1 MAQEAFP
8 LHFLVWNNQ
17 YLELDRELQK
27 KEQDVGRLDPR
38 GRTPLELAVCLGHL
52 ESTRVL
58 LRHSSDPTH
67 CNAQGWTSEPS
78 QIPGVITQTGSRRCD
93 RGCLCS
99 VLQEAV
105 STGDPELVQ
114 LVLQYRD
121 FKRATERLAGIPEL
135 LSKLRQAR
143 DFYVEMKWEFT
154 SWVPLVSKVCPSD
167 VYRVWKSGSCLRVD
181 TTLLGFEHMTWL
193 KGRRSYIFKGEDD
206 GAVVMEVDHEK
217 QVVYTEPLVLS
228 PRDAPSLLAA
238 MQPSQ
243 ENTAQRLTSPIVSTH
258 LNTRNI
264 SFERNK
270 SGIWGWRSEKTE
282 VVSGYEAKVYSATN
296 VELVTRS
303 RTEHL
308 SDQDKLK
315 SKGSRTPLQSFLGI
329 AEQHTTH
336 NGVRASAA
344 HTHTHTHT
352 HTRTHAHTLACGAFF
367 HRPLPAVL
375 LCLRQ
380 SNVSQCASPHNPTAI
395 TAEEYF
401 DPEFQLNGRD
411 IGRPV
416 ELTSKVQKFKATLWL
431 SESHPLSLAEQVTP
445 IIDLMAISNAH
456 FAKLRDFITLRLP
469 PGFPVKIEIPL
480 FHVLNARVTFSNLCG
495 CDEPVASVTVH
506 RLEGSDKAGDL
517 VFSACGGEKKE
528 IFQLLD
534 SFFFPHRSL
543 TPALP
548 LRGGPLGVRAPRGL
562 HHPGAGPQRAHEGRG
577 RQPAAVRH
585 PAEPPGR
592 RHRER
597 PGDHLGGPDQQSSG
611 APESAVR
618 GRFPA
623 GEGHPGVSVH
633 LAGRQR
639 AGGRGGPQP
648 APLRLP
654 PGELQEL
661 PAVLQRRDGVAA
673 VGTLRR
679 GVQLRRAAAHRHGA
693 VLSGAGGA
701 GQVRTGIERPGQPPR
716 VSFGDSGLGSA
727 GSRRLKRRSWR
738 GSCSCRS
745 PKSNATPPPG
755 CCARRKAVLLIYSLS
770 FHFFFSFFF

>member
-8 LHFLVWNNQ
+8 LHVLVWNNQ

-27 KEQDVGRLDPR
+27 KGHDLERIDPR

-58 LRHSSDPTH
+58 LRHAADPTY
-67 CNAQGWTSEPS
+67 CNAQGWT
-78 QIPGVITQTGSRRCD
+78 I
-93 RGCLCS
+93 
-99 VLQEAV
+99 LQEAV

-193 KGRRSYIFKGEDD
+193 KGRRSYIFKGGDD

-264 SFERNK
+264 AFERNK
-270 SGIWGWRSEKTE
+270 SGIWGWRSEKSE

-308 SDQDKLK
+308 SDQDK
-315 SKGSRTPLQSFLGI
+315 SRCKGSKTPLQSFLGI

-336 NGVRASAA
+336 NG
-344 HTHTHTHT
+344 
-352 HTRTHAHTLACGAFF
+352 
-367 HRPLPAVL
+367 
-375 LCLRQ
+375 

-401 DPEFQLNGRD
+401 DPEFNLNGRD
-411 IGRPV
+411 IGRPI

-431 SESHPLSLAEQVTP
+431 SETHPLSLAEQVTP

-495 CDEPVASVTVH
+495 CDEPVSSVTLHKPDTPEECPPPFQCEVDP
-506 RLEGSDKAGDL
+506 S
-517 VFSACGGEKKE
+517 VFEPPADYTTLGPGRSEPMRDEDDNLLQFA
-528 IFQLLD
+528 IQQSLLD
-534 SFFFPHRSL
+534 AGTESDQVTIWEALTNSRPVLQSPLYEEDSQLERAIQESL
-543 TPALP
+543 TL
-548 LRGGPLGVRAPRGL
+548 
-562 HHPGAGPQRAHEGRG
+562 
-577 RQPAAVRH
+577 
-585 PAEPPGR
+585 
-592 RHRER
+592 
-597 PGDHLGGPDQQSSG
+597 S
-611 APESAVR
+611 
-618 GRFPA
+618 
-623 GEGHPGVSVH
+623 
-633 LAGRQR
+633 LAN
-639 AGGRGGPQP
+639 
-648 APLRLP
+648 
-654 PGELQEL
+654 
-661 PAVLQRRDGVAA
+661 RDGEDTADSN
-673 VGTLRR
+673 
-679 GVQLRRAAAHRHGA
+679 H
-693 VLSGAGGA
+693 
-701 GQVRTGIERPGQPPR
+701 
-716 VSFGDSGLGSA
+716 SFDEQMRIAMEL
-727 GSRRLKRRSWR
+727 
-738 GSCSCRS
+738 SCREQEEMD
-745 PKSNATPPPG
+745 
-755 CCARRKAVLLIYSLS
+755 RKQKEEEEELERILQLSLTEK
-770 FHFFFSFFF
+770 

>member
-1 MAQEAFP
+1 MAQDAFP

-58 LRHSSDPTH
+58 LRHSADPTH
-67 CNAQGWTSEPS
+67 CNAQGWT
-78 QIPGVITQTGSRRCD
+78 I
-93 RGCLCS
+93 
-99 VLQEAV
+99 LQEAV

-193 KGRRSYIFKGEDD
+193 KGRRSYIFKGGDD

-264 SFERNK
+264 AFERNK
-270 SGIWGWRSEKTE
+270 SGIWGWRSEKSE
-282 VVSGYEAKVYSATN
+282 MVSGYEAKVYSATN

-308 SDQDKLK
+308 SDQD
-315 SKGSRTPLQSFLGI
+315 
-329 AEQHTTH
+329 
-336 NGVRASAA
+336 N
-344 HTHTHTHT
+344 
-352 HTRTHAHTLACGAFF
+352 
-367 HRPLPAVL
+367 
-375 LCLRQ
+375 
-380 SNVSQCASPHNPTAI
+380 NVSQCASPHNPTAI

-401 DPEFQLNGRD
+401 NPEFNLNGRD
-411 IGRPV
+411 IGRPI
-416 ELTSKVQKFKATLWL
+416 ELTSKVQRFKATLWL
-431 SESHPLSLAEQVTP
+431 SETHPLSLAEQVTP

-495 CDEPVASVTVH
+495 CDESINIVIHFPPGQSPPPFHCEVDPSVFEPPPDYTTLGPG
-506 RLEGSDKAGDL
+506 RSEPMRDEDDNLLQFAIQQS
-517 VFSACGGEKKE
+517 
-528 IFQLLD
+528 LLD
-534 SFFFPHRSL
+534 AGTETS
-543 TPALP
+543 
-548 LRGGPLGVRAPRGL
+548 
-562 HHPGAGPQRAHEGRG
+562 HHPGKHSLTVIDSVLATT
-577 RQPAAVRH
+577 
-585 PAEPPGR
+585 
-592 RHRER
+592 
-597 PGDHLGGPDQQSSG
+597 QS
-611 APESAVR
+611 
-618 GRFPA
+618 
-623 GEGHPGVSVH
+623 
-633 LAGRQR
+633 
-639 AGGRGGPQP
+639 
-648 APLRLP
+648 PL
-654 PGELQEL
+654 
-661 PAVLQRRDGVAA
+661 
-673 VGTLRR
+673 
-679 GVQLRRAAAHRHGA
+679 
-693 VLSGAGGA
+693 S
-701 GQVRTGIERPGQPPR
+701 
-716 VSFGDSGLGSA
+716 
-727 GSRRLKRRSWR
+727 
-738 GSCSCRS
+738 
-745 PKSNATPPPG
+745 
-755 CCARRKAVLLIYSLS
+755 IYIQYITW
-770 FHFFFSFFF
+770 F

>member
-27 KEQDVGRLDPR
+27 KEDVDRLDPR

-58 LRHSSDPTH
+58 LRHSVDPTH
-67 CNAQGWTSEPS
+67 CSAQGWT
-78 QIPGVITQTGSRRCD
+78 I
-93 RGCLCS
+93 
-99 VLQEAV
+99 LQEAV

-193 KGRRSYIFKGEDD
+193 KGRRSYIFKGGDD

-264 SFERNK
+264 AFERNK
-270 SGIWGWRSEKTE
+270 SGIWGWRSEKSE

-308 SDQDKLK
+308 SDQDKSR
-315 SKGSRTPLQSFLGI
+315 SKGSKTPLQSFLGI
-329 AEQHTTH
+329 AEQHTAH
-336 NGVRASAA
+336 NG
-344 HTHTHTHT
+344 
-352 HTRTHAHTLACGAFF
+352 
-367 HRPLPAVL
+367 
-375 LCLRQ
+375 

-401 DPEFQLNGRD
+401 NPEFNLNGRD

-495 CDEPVASVTVH
+495 CDEPVSSVTVH
-506 RLEGSDKAGDL
+506 QTESSEEAGQSPTRFDCEVDPS
-517 VFSACGGEKKE
+517 VFEPPADYTTLGPGRSEPMRDEDDNLLQFA
-528 IFQLLD
+528 IQQSLLD
-534 SFFFPHRSL
+534 AGTESDQVTIWEAL
-543 TPALP
+543 TNSRPVPPSP
-548 LRGGPLGVRAPRGL
+548 LYEEDSQL
-562 HHPGAGPQRAHEGRG
+562 
-577 RQPAAVRH
+577 
-585 PAEPPGR
+585 
-592 RHRER
+592 ER
-597 PGDHLGGPDQQSSG
+597 
-611 APESAVR
+611 
-618 GRFPA
+618 
-623 GEGHPGVSVH
+623 
-633 LAGRQR
+633 
-639 AGGRGGPQP
+639 
-648 APLRLP
+648 
-654 PGELQEL
+654 
-661 PAVLQRRDGVAA
+661 
-673 VGTLRR
+673 
-679 GVQLRRAAAHRHGA
+679 
-693 VLSGAGGA
+693 
-701 GQVRTGIERPGQPPR
+701 
-716 VSFGDSGLGSA
+716 
-727 GSRRLKRRSWR
+727 
-738 GSCSCRS
+738 
-745 PKSNATPPPG
+745 
-755 CCARRKAVLLIYSLS
+755 
-770 FHFFFSFFF
+770 

>member
-27 KEQDVGRLDPR
+27 KQHDVERLDPR

-58 LRHSSDPTH
+58 LRHCADPTH
-67 CNAQGWTSEPS
+67 SNSQGWT
-78 QIPGVITQTGSRRCD
+78 
-93 RGCLCS
+93 

-121 FKRATERLAGIPEL
+121 YKRATERLAGIPEL

-193 KGRRSYIFKGEDD
+193 KGRRSYIFKGGES

-217 QVVYTEPLVLS
+217 QVVYTEPLSLS
-228 PRDAPSLLAA
+228 PRDASSLLAA
-238 MQPSQ
+238 MLPSQ

-264 SFERNK
+264 AFERNK

-282 VVSGYEAKVYSATN
+282 VVSGYEAKVYSASN

-308 SDQDKLK
+308 SDQDKSR
-315 SKGSRTPLQSFLGI
+315 SKGSKTPLQSFLGI
-329 AEQHTTH
+329 AEQHVAH
-336 NGVRASAA
+336 NGS
-344 HTHTHTHT
+344 HI
-352 HTRTHAHTLACGAFF
+352 
-367 HRPLPAVL
+367 
-375 LCLRQ
+375 
-380 SNVSQCASPHNPTAI
+380 SQCASPHNPTAI

-401 DPEFQLNGRD
+401 DPEFPLNNRD

-416 ELTSKVQKFKATLWL
+416 ELTSKVQRFKATLWL
-431 SESHPLSLAEQVTP
+431 SEAHPLSLAEQVTP

-495 CDEPVASVTVH
+495 CDEPVSSVTVLTPDGSTEAGQTPPLNCEVDPSVFEPPPDYTTLGPGRSEPMRDEDDNLLQFAIQQSLLDAGTESDQVTIWEALTNSRPVSQTH
-506 RLEGSDKAGDL
+506 LYEEDSQLERAIQESLSLSLAT
-517 VFSACGGEKKE
+517 SEGGEE
-528 IFQLLD
+528 TVGPTESGQLEQVSPLD
-534 SFFFPHRSL
+534 PTVHSPPAYSSLAEPRVPGAFGSSFDEQLRIAMELSCREQEEMDRKRREEEEELERILQLSL
-543 TPALP
+543 T
-548 LRGGPLGVRAPRGL
+548 
-562 HHPGAGPQRAHEGRG
+562 E
-577 RQPAAVRH
+577 
-585 PAEPPGR
+585 
-592 RHRER
+592 
-597 PGDHLGGPDQQSSG
+597 
-611 APESAVR
+611 
-618 GRFPA
+618 
-623 GEGHPGVSVH
+623 
-633 LAGRQR
+633 
-639 AGGRGGPQP
+639 
-648 APLRLP
+648 
-654 PGELQEL
+654 
-661 PAVLQRRDGVAA
+661 
-673 VGTLRR
+673 
-679 GVQLRRAAAHRHGA
+679 
-693 VLSGAGGA
+693 
-701 GQVRTGIERPGQPPR
+701 
-716 VSFGDSGLGSA
+716 
-727 GSRRLKRRSWR
+727 K
-738 GSCSCRS
+738 
-745 PKSNATPPPG
+745 
-755 CCARRKAVLLIYSLS
+755 
-770 FHFFFSFFF
+770 

>member
-27 KEQDVGRLDPR
+27 KEQDVERLDPR

-58 LRHSSDPTH
+58 LRHAADPTH
-67 CNAQGWTSEPS
+67 NNAQGWA
-78 QIPGVITQTGSRRCD
+78 I
-93 RGCLCS
+93 
-99 VLQEAV
+99 LQEAV

-121 FKRATERLAGIPEL
+121 YKRATERLAGIPEL

-193 KGRRSYIFKGEDD
+193 KGRRSYIFKGGDE

-264 SFERNK
+264 AFERNK
-270 SGIWGWRSEKTE
+270 SGIWGWRSEKSE

-308 SDQDKLK
+308 SDQDKSR
-315 SKGSRTPLQSFLGI
+315 SKGSKTPLQSFLGI
-329 AEQHTTH
+329 AEQHTAH
-336 NGVRASAA
+336 NG
-344 HTHTHTHT
+344 
-352 HTRTHAHTLACGAFF
+352 
-367 HRPLPAVL
+367 
-375 LCLRQ
+375 

-401 DPEFQLNGRD
+401 NPEFNLNSRD

-495 CDEPVASVTVH
+495 CDEPVSSVTVH
-506 RLEGSDKAGDL
+506 TTEG
-517 VFSACGGEKKE
+517 
-528 IFQLLD
+528 
-534 SFFFPHRSL
+534 
-543 TPALP
+543 
-548 LRGGPLGVRAPRGL
+548 
-562 HHPGAGPQRAHEGRG
+562 
-577 RQPAAVRH
+577 
-585 PAEPPGR
+585 
-592 RHRER
+592 
-597 PGDHLGGPDQQSSG
+597 
-611 APESAVR
+611 PE
-618 GRFPA
+618 
-623 GEGHPGVSVH
+623 E
-633 LAGRQR
+633 
-639 AGGRGGPQP
+639 
-648 APLRLP
+648 
-654 PGELQEL
+654 
-661 PAVLQRRDGVAA
+661 
-673 VGTLRR
+673 
-679 GVQLRRAAAHRHGA
+679 
-693 VLSGAGGA
+693 A
-701 GQVRTGIERPGQPPR
+701 GQ
-716 VSFGDSGLGSA
+716 
-727 GSRRLKRRSWR
+727 
-738 GSCSCRS
+738 
-745 PKSNATPPPG
+745 TPPPLHCEVDPSVFEPPTDYTTLG
-755 CCARRKAVLLIYSLS
+755 PGRSEPMRDEDDNLLQFAIQQSLLDAGTESDQVTIWEALTNSRPVPPSPLYEEDSQLERAIQESLS
-770 FHFFFSFFF
+770 ISLASREGEDVADPSQPASVSPSGPAANSPLSYSTVTDPRLSGHFGMASSFDEQLRIAMEISCREQEEMDRKQKEEEDELERILQLSLTEK